1 MSTRQIYFLLPFT
14 KSSTFTRTSKFCSH
28 QALVNNKFQSKDE
41 NKIVEHFGGLKR
53 EEDCIKT
60 AEKFVEN
67 WSVLR
72 WPRHGCGGRSYAL
85 IGTLADIERAL
96 LDYALNFVWKQLQLD
111 DNVKNVE
118 MVNVEDILPVSTTRA
133 CGVPFQTGQN
143 PMQYRIFNAD
153 DIYNSSQKQ
162 IELSDDLDLCLS
174 GTAEMGIANQLKNR
188 VFQQDQLPTYFLSE
202 STCFRPEISKGG
214 LECGLYRVHQFKKVE
229 MFVVC
234 TEKQSLDELQRI
246 VKIQKNLFSS
256 LGLHFFWICVK
267 TKWVFQASRK
277 FDIETWMPGRKEWG
291 ELSSASNCTDYQS
304 RRLKISYRS
313 DSSPNNTSLHYCH
326 TCNGTGIAS
335 TRLIIALLESSQLSP
350 CHGLQ
355 LHELIK
361 KMLPAERS
369 SVLKCGKAK
378 PIDYFVDNGVC

>member
-1 MSTRQIYFLLPFT
+1 MSTRRIYFLLPFT
-14 KSSTFTRTSKFCSH
+14 NFTRTSNFCSH

-53 EEDCIKT
+53 NENFIKP

-67 WSVLR
+67 WGVIR

-96 LDYALNFVWKQLQLD
+96 LDYAFDFVWKQLQLD

-118 MVNVEDILPVSTTRA
+118 IVNVEDILPVSTTRA

-162 IELSDDLDLCLS
+162 IELSDDLDFCLS

-234 TEKQSLDELQRI
+234 TEKQSLDELMRI
-246 VKIQKNLFSS
+246 VNIQKNLFSS
-256 LGLHFFWICVK
+256 LGLHCRLLDMCK
-267 TKWVFQASRK
+267 DEMGSSASRK
-277 FDIETWMPGRKEWG
+277 FDIEAWMPGRKEYG
-291 ELSSASNCTDYQS
+291 EVSSASNCTDYQS

-313 DSSPNNTSLHYCH
+313 GSSSNNTSLHYCH
-326 TCNGTGIAS
+326 TCNGTGMAS
-335 TRLIIALLESSQLSP
+335 SRTIMALLESCQLSP
-350 CHGLQ
+350 RHGLQ
-355 LHELIK
+355 LPKLMQM
-361 KMLPAERS
+361 MLPAERS

-378 PIDYFVDNGVC
+378 PIVYFFDNGIC

>member
-14 KSSTFTRTSKFCSH
+14 NFTRTSTFCS

-53 EEDCIKT
+53 EESYIKP

-85 IGTLADIERAL
+85 IGTLADIERAV
-96 LDYALNFVWKQLQLD
+96 LDYAFNFVWKQLQLD

-153 DIYNSSQKQ
+153 DIYNSSQTQ
-162 IELSDDLDLCLS
+162 IELSDDLDFCLS

-214 LECGLYRVHQFKKVE
+214 LECGLYRVE

-256 LGLHFFWICVK
+256 LGLHCRLLDMCQEELGDSAV
-267 TKWVFQASRK
+267 QK
-277 FDIETWMPGRKEWG
+277 FDIETWLPGRKQWG

-350 CHGLQ
+350 CHLQ

-361 KMLPAERS
+361 KMLPVERS

-378 PIDYFVDNGVC
+378 AIDYFVDNGVC

>member
-1 MSTRQIYFLLPFT
+1 MSTRRIYFLLPFT
-14 KSSTFTRTSKFCSH
+14 KSSTFTRTSNFCSH

-53 EEDCIKT
+53 EERWIVP

-67 WSVLR
+67 WAVLR

-85 IGTLADIERAL
+85 IGTLADMERAL
-96 LDYALNFVWKQLQLD
+96 LDYAFNFVWKQLQLD

-143 PMQYRIFNAD
+143 PMQYRIFYVD

-162 IELSDDLDLCLS
+162 IELSDDLDFCLS
-174 GTAEMGIANQLKNR
+174 GTAEMGIANQLRNR

-234 TEKQSLDELQRI
+234 TEKQSSDELQRI

-256 LGLHFFWICVK
+256 LGLHCRLLDMC
-267 TKWVFQASRK
+267 QEECGNSASQK
-277 FDIETWMPGRKEWG
+277 FDIETWMPGRKSWG
-291 ELSSASNCTDYQS
+291 
-304 RRLKISYRS
+304 RLAVLAIV
-313 DSSPNNTSLHYCH
+313 
-326 TCNGTGIAS
+326 
-335 TRLIIALLESSQLSP
+335 LIINLEGLKFLIDLTVLQIILLCIIVTL
-350 CHGLQ
+350 
-355 LHELIK
+355 
-361 KMLPAERS
+361 ATER
-369 SVLKCGKAK
+369 
-378 PIDYFVDNGVC
+378 

>member
-14 KSSTFTRTSKFCSH
+14 NFTRTSTFCS

-53 EEDCIKT
+53 EDNWIKT

-67 WSVLR
+67 WAVLR

-85 IGTLADIERAL
+85 IGTLADMERAL

-118 MVNVEDILPVSTTRA
+118 MVNVDDILPVSTTRA

-162 IELSDDLDLCLS
+162 IELSDDLDFCLS
-174 GTAEMGIANQLKNR
+174 GTAEMGIANQLRNR

-234 TEKQSLDELQRI
+234 TEKQSSDELMRI
-246 VKIQKNLFSS
+246 VNIQKNLFSS
-256 LGLHFFWICVK
+256 LGLHCRLLDMCQEECGSSA
-267 TKWVFQASRK
+267 FQK

-313 DSSPNNTSLHYCH
+313 GSSSNNTSLHYCH

-335 TRLIIALLESSQLSP
+335 SRTIMALLESSQLSP
-350 CHGLQ
+350 RNGLQ

-378 PIDYFVDNGVC
+378 PIVYFVNTGYVK